1 MHSRAIAR
9 ETIARFSPRL
19 CVEKAV
25 YSADLILAG
34 FIWGG
39 LGVAIAVIAALRGR
53 PFWPWLL
60 YSVAFWPLA
69 LLHLIFIKHR
79 RRQAGPLDEDV

>member
-1 MHSRAIAR
+1 
-9 ETIARFSPRL
+9 
-19 CVEKAV
+19 V

-34 FIWGG
+34 IIWVV
-39 LGVAIAVIAALRGR
+39 LGVVIAVIAALRGR

-60 YSVAFWPLA
+60 YSVAFLPLA

-79 RRQAGPLDEDV
+79 NREAGPLDEDV